1 MNEVFSKWYGETEE
15 DIDLLVEKSAVDD
28 VIEWLGVDKISSS
41 PSGKITASTRLP
53 INDYLTAKILSFGNK
68 VKVLSPKK
76 LKDAVLKTAR
86 SIEDLYK

>member
-28 VIEWLGVDKISSS
+28 VIEWLGVDKISFS